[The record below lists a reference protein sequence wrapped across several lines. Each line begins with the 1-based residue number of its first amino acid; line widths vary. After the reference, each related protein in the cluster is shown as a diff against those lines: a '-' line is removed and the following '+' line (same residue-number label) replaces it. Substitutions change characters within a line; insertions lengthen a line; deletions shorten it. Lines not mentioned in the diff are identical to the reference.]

1 MPFIKVI
8 DEIDADGE
16 LKQIYNS
23 ITSARGKLSNI
34 MRIHS
39 LLPQT
44 MIKHL
49 EFYSSIMF
57 SKTSLTREDKEL
69 IAVVVSSA
77 NKCDYCVSH
86 HAEALNHY
94 WKDEAKIK
102 KIIENFRDND
112 FNPKMNEAL
121 NYAFNLTTN
130 PGNVNG
136 KDTIALRSAGWND
149 EDILTINLVIGYFNF
164 VNRIA
169 IGLGVEF
176 FEEEVKGYKY

>member
-57 SKTSLTREDKEL
+57 SKTSLTREEKEL

-77 NKCDYCVSH
+77 NKCDYCANH

-102 KIIENFRDND
+102 KVIENFRDND
-112 FNPKMNEAL
+112 FSPKVNEAL

-130 PGNVNG
+130 PGQVNE
-136 KDTIALRSAGWND
+136 KDTIALRAAGWND
-149 EDILTINLVIGYFNF
+149 DDILTINLVIGYFNF

-169 IGLGVEF
+169 VGLGVEF
-176 FEEEVKGYKY
+176 SEAEVKGYKY

>member
-8 DEIDADGE
+8 DEIDAEGE
-16 LKQIYNS
+16 LKQIYDS
-23 ITSARGKLSNI
+23 ITFARGKLSNI

-57 SKTSLTREDKEL
+57 SKTSLTREEKEL

-86 HAEALNHY
+86 HSEALNHY
-94 WKDEAKIK
+94 WKNEAKIK
-102 KIIENFRDND
+102 KVIENFRDND
-112 FNPKMNEAL
+112 FSPKMNEAL

-130 PGNVNG
+130 PGQVNE

-149 EDILTINLVIGYFNF
+149 DDILTINLVIGYFNF

-169 IGLGVEF
+169 AGLGVEF
-176 FEEEVKGYKY
+176 SEAEVKGYKY

>member
-8 DEIDADGE
+8 NENDADGE
-16 LKQIYNS
+16 LKEIYNS

-57 SKTSLTREDKEL
+57 SKTSLTREEKEL

-77 NKCDYCVSH
+77 NKCDYCVNH

-94 WKDEAKIK
+94 WKDETKIK
-102 KIIENFRDND
+102 KVINNFREND
-112 FNPKMNEAL
+112 FSPKMKEAL

-130 PGNVNG
+130 PGNNNE
-136 KDTIALRSAGWND
+136 KDIIGLQTAGWND

-169 IGLGVEF
+169 LGLGVEF
-176 FEEEVKGYKY
+176 SETEVKGYKY